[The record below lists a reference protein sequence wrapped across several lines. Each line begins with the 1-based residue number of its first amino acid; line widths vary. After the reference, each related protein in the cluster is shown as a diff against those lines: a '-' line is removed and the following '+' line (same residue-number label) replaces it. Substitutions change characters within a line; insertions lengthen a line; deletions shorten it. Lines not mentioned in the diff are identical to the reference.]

1 MCFSGNGGKNTG
13 SSSSNYGDLHLAK
26 VASPPNKTLI
36 SQRISSLL
44 FMIQLGSYNVIIP
57 KHIIEDHYSG
67 GIRQLRADL
76 PKHVIH
82 EDEYLYSIEGKY
94 VTHVA
99 NANDELIKNGIDF
112 NESKNR
118 SDAFTVMAKE
128 GIWWKV
134 EWLVVVGDKAW
145 FIADVEAP
153 V

>member
-1 MCFSGNGGKNTG
+1 
-13 SSSSNYGDLHLAK
+13 
-26 VASPPNKTLI
+26 
-36 SQRISSLL
+36 
-44 FMIQLGSYNVIIP
+44 MIQLGSYNVIIP